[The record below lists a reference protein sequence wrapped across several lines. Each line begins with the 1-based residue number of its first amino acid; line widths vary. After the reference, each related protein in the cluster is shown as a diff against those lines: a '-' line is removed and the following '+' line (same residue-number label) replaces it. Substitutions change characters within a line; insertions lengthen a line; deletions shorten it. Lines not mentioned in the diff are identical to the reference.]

1 MNTTFRL
8 PFLLFLGLIAC
19 GGATVMAK
27 GEVQPLEVVEMESDP
42 LSELAALGE
51 MFSDASPDGGGS
63 IRAKQAANTDQSRR
77 LKDKRNIT
85 AKVEAVKAG
94 RFPTVALKV
103 KVTRA
108 AKEGEG
114 KAIPKNT
121 VLVVVPDF
129 NIRGGE
135 VDLRDPQTARNA
147 GAWYLN
153 RGDKVMIR
161 LGKQVGQVWHAQ
173 YIERR

>member
-1 MNTTFRL
+1 MTTTSRL
-8 PFLLFLGLIAC
+8 PFILFLGLMAC

-27 GEVQPLEVVEMESDP
+27 GAAQPLEVVEMESDP

-63 IRAKQAANTDQSRR
+63 IRAKQAADTEQVRR

-85 AKVEAVKAG
+85 AKVEAVKTG

-108 AKEGEG
+108 AKEGDG
-114 KAIPKNT
+114 KTIMKNT

-129 NIRGGE
+129 KISGGG
-135 VDLRDPQTARNA
+135 VDFTDPQTARNA
-147 GAWYLN
+147 GAWYLS

-161 LGKQVGQVWHAQ
+161 LGKQVGKVWHAQ